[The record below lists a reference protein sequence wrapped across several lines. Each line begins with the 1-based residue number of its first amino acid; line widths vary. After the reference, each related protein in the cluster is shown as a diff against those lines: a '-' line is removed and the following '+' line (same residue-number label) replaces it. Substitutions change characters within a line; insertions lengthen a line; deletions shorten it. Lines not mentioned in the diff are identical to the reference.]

1 MVGRTR
7 SAQGKETKQ
16 ATPNVK
22 QARESE
28 ARASQA
34 DLAAL
39 QETFRKTSE
48 QIGNVLAYAI
58 EYPIEKDEDPNF
70 RPLQDFIPVIKV
82 CRIFLN
88 KLSKPTINVSTH
100 PLAQMSPATLRS
112 FSKAMT
118 QKSLLIAVGH
128 LVESFGYDFRKKCP
142 GFINGEMAYD
152 VFDILHPAVDII
164 KKYLRKQRGATAVTS
179 AAVPS
184 ADSLAAFAQWL
195 DDWFTAYN
203 RSVRRFIELYPLPQH
218 LFNQFHAY

>member
-88 KLSKPTINVSTH
+88 KLSKPTINPWVISSN
-100 PLAQMSPATLRS
+100 PS
-112 FSKAMT
+112 AMISG
-118 QKSLLIAVGH
+118 KN
-128 LVESFGYDFRKKCP
+128 CP